1 VPDTRHRVASG
12 RFYLTRGAHILA
24 ERACTRRIRIGII
37 TRKRFTPQPADG
49 VPREHLANRQ
59 TMRPKVKRAPLKSS
73 PARTNPLSVVITKSK
88 RFTRLDT
95 RTDLTRR
102 TFPFPDPGLAV
113 GSDSHEVPFYRVN
126 ALSSDGF
133 IGEGSNGTRG
143 RESGVFASA
152 SRFFSQGL
160 GFPRWSGQG
169 VGGEGSS
176 SVPARAFETPEDQF
190 RDTDTTTRNMETPL

>member
-1 VPDTRHRVASG
+1 VYIRH
-12 RFYLTRGAHILA
+12 
-24 ERACTRRIRIGII
+24 IRIGII
-37 TRKRFTPQPADG
+37 TRKRFTPQPADRA
-49 VPREHLANRQ
+49 PREHLANRQ

-73 PARTNPLSVVITKSK
+73 PARTNPPSVVITKSK

-95 RTDLTRR
+95 RTNLTRR

-143 RESGVFASA
+143 IENDAFALA
-152 SRFFSQGL
+152 SRFFSQGP
-160 GFPRWSGQG
+160 GFPLWSGQG
-169 VGGEGSS
+169 AGGANAGMRQGVAKGRPPS
-176 SVPARAFETPEDQF
+176 PRARSRPRKTNFAIRIRLREIWKLRFKG
-190 RDTDTTTRNMETPL
+190 RKMTRRWRPL